1 LNCGDFEDL
10 VMTAERTTTCPE
22 CETERS
28 FYRVAS
34 MRVHLGLKVK
44 WRCPECDYTFVSI
57 DGAVD
62 TATT

>member
-1 LNCGDFEDL
+1 
-10 VMTAERTTTCPE
+10 MTAERTTTCPE